1 MNKND
6 DALIDDRDLIQDE
19 LDDIKGEVVV
29 NDTIEKKAADSDE
42 DAEKKVTDSD
52 EDAEKKAADSDEDAA
67 IKEEEDNES
76 SGIADDE
83 NSDTGPSQGFGES
96 LSKILNQQV
105 EKDVW

>member
-1 MNKND
+1 M
-6 DALIDDRDLIQDE
+6 IQ
-19 LDDIKGEVVV
+19 LK
-29 NDTIEKKAADSDE
+29 KKAADSDE

-105 EKDVW
+105 EKDQTPILAKYKTADRRIKEEKKKKETT